1 MMTIAAAL
9 GAGSLAFGVLLIV
22 RGLIAPPVA
31 LDAAIAELHRPR
43 TTATHIALTFD
54 PLARLVS
61 GSNSDGVSSDLAVTE
76 MTSTQ
81 WALSR
86 LTWAGLGGAP
96 SVIVLLFI
104 TSGLWSVVPTAVAV
118 LLLPPGLIAGWLYAV
133 VALHGEANEARRT
146 VRHTTAAYL
155 EFVTILMAGGA
166 GPESAMFDAAEIG
179 HGPSFR
185 HIRSAIATSR
195 MRREDPWIG
204 LGRVGRDL
212 GVVELVELEA
222 TMRLAAGG
230 AKVKSS
236 LTAKAA
242 SIREKDL
249 AHLESAAQARSESM
263 ILPVMLMFAGFIVLL
278 GYPALAGLAAT

>member
-1 MMTIAAAL
+1 MITLAAAL
-9 GAGSLAFGVLLIV
+9 GAGSLTFGVLLLV
-22 RGLIAPPVA
+22 RGFFAPPIA
-31 LDAAIAELHRPR
+31 LDVAALELHRPR
-43 TTATHIALTFD
+43 TASPRPEASLD
-54 PLARLVS
+54 PLARLVA
-61 GSNSDGVSSDLAVTE
+61 GSNSAGVSSDLAVTG

-86 LTWAGLGGAP
+86 LTWAGLGAAP
-96 SVIVLLFI
+96 SVFVLLFI
-104 TSGLWSVVPTAVAV
+104 TSGLWSVVPIGVAL
-118 LLLPPGLIAGWLYAV
+118 LLLPPGLVGGWFYAV
-133 VALHGEANEARRT
+133 VALRGEANEARRT
-146 VRHTTAAYL
+146 MRHTTAAYL
-155 EFVTILMAGGA
+155 ELVTILMAGGA

-195 MRREDPWIG
+195 LRREDPWIG

-212 GVVELVELEA
+212 GVIELIELEA

-230 AKVKSS
+230 AKVKAS